1 MWQVKDT
8 NSLFHGDHTRSISN
22 PTPSTGGMMRFAKV
36 TLKCLGCKTPIT
48 DAQKTLCEHCQVIM
62 SAVRATPLVTR
73 RAREEY

>member
-1 MWQVKDT
+1 MKDT

-48 DAQKTLCEHCQVIM
+48 DAQKTLCDHCQVC
-62 SAVRATPLVTR
+62 VR
-73 RAREEY
+73 ESQNFGH